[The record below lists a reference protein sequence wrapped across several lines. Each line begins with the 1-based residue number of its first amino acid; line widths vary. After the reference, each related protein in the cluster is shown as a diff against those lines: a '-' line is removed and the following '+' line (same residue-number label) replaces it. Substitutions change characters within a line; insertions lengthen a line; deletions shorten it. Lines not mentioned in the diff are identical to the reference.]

1 VTDLYLWDSQK
12 NDPNSDDPATKFRLF
27 SFLASVNEVLLVRRF
42 EQVLRVSENTKGRL
56 WSHLHASFHGSL
68 KHISNG
74 QCDQNPQTAVT
85 VWSKVTF
92 KLLDDCLCSLESQF
106 HPCPIYSY
114 SYEKSEV
121 DMSIFFFSLLGFELR
136 AYTWNPFLWW
146 VFFDRVSWSS
156 WSLPPE

>member
-68 KHISNG
+68 KHISDG

-106 HPCPIYSY
+106 HPCPTAAACFI
-114 SYEKSEV
+114 
-121 DMSIFFFSLLGFELR
+121 
-136 AYTWNPFLWW
+136 
-146 VFFDRVSWSS
+146 SWSHLMATTIFS
-156 WSLPPE
+156 QKPQGHWKAPASSPAGD